1 MTRTAADRPEPP
13 DPRTFYGER
22 IPAQFNRA
30 FEEQAARGEEGRR
43 VYEGM
48 RAVSATIRVQVEGEG
63 GGTFFLNIEQGRMR
77 AGDAPAHEPFLTL
90 LQDRRAY
97 ARLTREAG
105 DSALALL
112 GGLSGLAGEMRL
124 TRARIENLRDVDGLV
139 RFEVTGDD
147 GFALRTHFG
156 TSPVP
161 DEAKTTIRVDERA
174 YRDLRSGELDPQS
187 AFMSQQI
194 LVEGDMQTAMQL
206 ALAAIAPD

>member
-1 MTRTAADRPEPP
+1 MTTSASDRPEPP

-30 FEEQAARGEEGRR
+30 LEEQAARGEEGRH

-48 RAVSATIRVQVEGEG
+48 RAVSATIRVDVEGEG
-63 GGTFFLNIEQGRMR
+63 GATFFLNIEQGRMSTG
-77 AGDAPAHEPFLTL
+77 AEPAHEPFLTL
-90 LQDRRAY
+90 LQDRRAF
-97 ARLTREAG
+97 ARLAREAG

-139 RFEVTGDD
+139 HFEVTGDD
-147 GFALRTHFG
+147 GFTLRTHFG
-156 TSPVP
+156 PPPVP
-161 DEAKTTIRVDERA
+161 ERAKTTIRVDEQA
-174 YRDLRSGELDPQS
+174 YRDLRSGELDPQA
-187 AFMSQQI
+187 AFMNQQI